1 MPRGGRCPQERGERH
16 DLAPSKWQGPPNHRC
31 GYSLPPHSRVDL
43 PGRRGRRGRGGAAG
57 SCRRRQGAA
66 ATCRRG
72 RGAAAAAAAVAAPL
86 SFVGPRQD
94 ICGLPA
100 AVLPGS
106 PRALLRGAE
115 PEPGHGR
122 VRRAA
127 GVHAQR
133 SGVLLRLRGRLDRQ
147 PLRWRGGARVGGF
160 ARLGGSAP
168 PRAGPRPRQHARAA
182 GARGPGPGREAGARG
197 EVAIAGL
204 GARQRSEGFSRACR
218 PLCLGYAFE
227 RLHRWCARKVP
238 R

>member
-1 MPRGGRCPQERGERH
+1 MPRGGRRPQERCEGH
-16 DLAPSKWQGPPNHRC
+16 DVAPSEWQGPPKHRC

-57 SCRRRQGAA
+57 RCRRGQGAA

-94 ICGLPA
+94 IRGLLA

-106 PRALLRGAE
+106 PRALLCSTE
-115 PEPGHGR
+115 PELGHGR
-122 VRRAA
+122 VRRPI
-127 GVHAQR
+127 GVHVQR
-133 SGVLLRLRGRLDRQ
+133 SGVLLRLGSRLDRQ
-147 PLRWRGGARVGGF
+147 PLRWRGAARVGGF

-182 GARGPGPGREAGARG
+182 RARGPGPGGAAGAGG
-197 EVAIAGL
+197 EVALAAL